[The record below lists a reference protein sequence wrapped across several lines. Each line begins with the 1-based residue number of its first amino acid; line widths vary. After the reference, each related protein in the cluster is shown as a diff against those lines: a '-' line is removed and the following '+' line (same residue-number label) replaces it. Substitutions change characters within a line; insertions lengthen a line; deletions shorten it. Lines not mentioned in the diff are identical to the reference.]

1 MTNNTKNQEP
11 TPEFLRGSRPTMS
24 KDEAAKILK
33 DLNPDK
39 IIKDNEE
46 KMTDAIL
53 QSMSN
58 DRASREPLPGAVN
71 DAFDITDDITIQTSE
86 GDVTIRK
93 MKTIDITIFKL
104 TDSPFYKL
112 IMGDLK
118 EKGDVDKDF
127 KAMFPD
133 EELIYL
139 LIYQFTHPA
148 KEIYRMVK
156 KNKELYKETA
166 TEEVGTKFS
175 PADTLVLIES
185 IMKHIGLVHNA
196 KVDFQE
202 IQSEQDVNDDLK
214 KNSM

>member
-1 MTNNTKNQEP
+1 MTNNNTPDQP
-11 TPEFLRGSRPTMS
+11 TPEFLKGARPTMN

-46 KMTDAIL
+46 KMTDAIM

-58 DRASREPLPGAVN
+58 DRASKEPLPGAVN
-71 DAFDITDDITIQTSE
+71 DAFDINDEITVQTSE

-118 EKGDVDKDF
+118 ENGDVDKDF
-127 KAMFPD
+127 KATFPD
-133 EELIYL
+133 EELMYL
-139 LIYQFTHPA
+139 LIYQFINPA
-148 KEIYRMVK
+148 KDIYRSVK
-156 KNKELYKETA
+156 RNKELFKETA
-166 TEEVGTKFS
+166 TEEIGTKFS
-175 PADTLVLIES
+175 PADILVLIEA
-185 IMKHIGLVHNA
+185 IMKHIGLVNNA

-202 IQSEQDVNDDLK
+202 APSEQDGIDSLK
-214 KNSM
+214 KNIM